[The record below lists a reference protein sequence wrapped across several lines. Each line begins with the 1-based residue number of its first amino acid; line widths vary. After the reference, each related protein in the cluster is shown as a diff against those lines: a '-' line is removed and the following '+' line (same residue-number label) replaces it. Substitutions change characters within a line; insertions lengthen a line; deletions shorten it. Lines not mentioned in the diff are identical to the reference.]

1 MSEKVT
7 IKVERKTLHLPTI
20 ALRGLVV
27 FPNNLVHFEVG
38 REKSIAAVE
47 WAMANNSN
55 VFLVAQKSMDTTEP
69 QQADLFSYGV
79 VAEVKQVLRVSG
91 DLVKVLV
98 EGKYR
103 AKLSV
108 LDASG
113 DFLLSAV
120 RPAPVRAGKA
130 DDAVETEALLRAL
143 KAGFDEYLG
152 MNPRLGKD
160 VVFAIVSS
168 DDPAFLSEYMPANLL
183 FRYEDKQAVMDEGTL
198 NGRLKKLIE
207 MLRRECQVMKIEKEI
222 AEKVNESMDKNQR
235 DYYLHEQLHIISD
248 ELGEG
253 DDTHAEADEYRR
265 RITGLHLAEDSEKKL
280 LKEVDR
286 LAKMQGSNQEATVIR
301 TYLDTCLDLPWNTF
315 TVDDLDISRAQ
326 QILDRDHYGL
336 KKVKDRILETLA
348 VRKLAPDVKAQIICL
363 VGPPGVGKTSI
374 ARSIAESLG
383 RKYVRISLGGVRDE
397 AEIRGHRRTYIG
409 AMPGKIITAMISAKS
424 ANPLMLLDEIDKLAG
439 DFRGDPAAA
448 LLEALDPEQNSTFND
463 HFIDI
468 PFDLSHVL
476 FITTANDLGSIPGP
490 LRDRMDVIELPSYTR
505 VEKYNIAR
513 KHLLPKQLKACGL
526 TGKVTLSQSALYGI
540 IDGYTR
546 EAGVRNLERTITS
559 VLRKCARKIAAGE
572 VESVSVTGTM
582 LEQLLGPRFVKPDFL
597 NRTNAVGIANG
608 LAWTSVGGETLPIEV
623 QVIPEGSGKITVTG
637 SLGDVM
643 KESAQLAV
651 TWVRVHAAEYGI
663 DPEKLKKCD
672 LHIHAPEGAVP
683 KDGPSAGVTLTTA
696 LVSCLSGIPVR
707 GDVAMTGEITLHG
720 NVLPIGG
727 LREKSMAAY
736 REGMKTVLI
745 PKDNEPDLYEVDD
758 EVKKN
763 LTFLP
768 MQSLT
773 QVLNAALLKPQNAKK
788 AKAPSRTHAK
798 KKAADAAIVPPTAEK
813 PDGKCE
819 GLPSLVVWR
828 AQAGR
833 SVR

>member
-7 IKVERKTLHLPTI
+7 IKVERKKLHLPTI

-103 AKLSV
+103 AKLSA
-108 LDASG
+108 LDANG
-113 DFLLSAV
+113 DFLLSEV

-623 QVIPEGSGKITVTG
+623 QVMDNGSGKITVTG

-813 PDGKCE
+813 PQPGAVC
-819 GLPSLVVWR
+819 
-828 AQAGR
+828 
-833 SVR
+833 

>member
-7 IKVERKTLHLPTI
+7 IKVERKELHLPTI

-55 VFLVAQKSMDTTEP
+55 VFLVAQKEMETSEP
-69 QQADLFSYGV
+69 TQQDLYTYGV
-79 VAEVKQVLRVSG
+79 VAEVKQVLRVS
-91 DLVKVLV
+91 DELVKVLV

-103 AKLSV
+103 AKLTE
-108 LDASG
+108 LDTTG

-120 RPAPVRAGKA
+120 RSAPVRAAKPEE
-130 DDAVETEALLRAL
+130 AVETEALLRAL
-143 KAGFDEYLG
+143 KTGFDEYLG
-152 MNPRLGKD
+152 MNPRLAKD
-160 VVFAIVSS
+160 VVFTIVSS
-168 DDPAFLSEYMPANLL
+168 DDPMFLTEYMPANLL
-183 FRYEDKQAVMDEGTL
+183 FRYEDKQAVMNENTL
-198 NGRLKKLIE
+198 NGRLQRLVE

-623 QVIPEGSGKITVTG
+623 QVMDNGSGKITVTG

-768 MQSLT
+768 MQNLT
-773 QVLNAALLKPQNAKK
+773 QVLNAALLKPTSAKK
-788 AKAPSRTHAK
+788 TKAPASRSR
-798 KKAADAAIVPPTAEK
+798 KKAPAGESLVPPAAEK
-813 PDGKCE
+813 PQTGAVC
-819 GLPSLVVWR
+819 
-828 AQAGR
+828 
-833 SVR
+833 

>member
-7 IKVERKTLHLPTI
+7 IKVERKELHLPTI

-55 VFLVAQKSMDTTEP
+55 VFLVAQKEMETSEP
-69 QQADLFSYGV
+69 TQQDLYTYGV
-79 VAEVKQVLRVSG
+79 VAEVKQVLRVS
-91 DLVKVLV
+91 DELVKVLV

-103 AKLSV
+103 AKLTE
-108 LDASG
+108 LDTTG

-120 RPAPVRAGKA
+120 RSAPVRAAKPEE
-130 DDAVETEALLRAL
+130 AVETEALLRAL
-143 KAGFDEYLG
+143 KTGFDEYLG
-152 MNPRLGKD
+152 MNPRLAKD
-160 VVFAIVSS
+160 VVFTIVSS
-168 DDPAFLSEYMPANLL
+168 DDPMFLTEYMPANLL
-183 FRYEDKQAVMDEGTL
+183 FRYEDKQAVMNENTL
-198 NGRLKKLIE
+198 NGRLQRLVE

-409 AMPGKIITAMISAKS
+409 AMPGKIISAMITAKS
-424 ANPLMLLDEIDKLAG
+424 SNPLMLLDEIDKLAG

-526 TGKVTLSQSALYGI
+526 TGKVTMNQGALYGI

-559 VLRKCARKIAAGE
+559 VLRKCARKIASGE
-572 VESVSVTGTM
+572 VESVAVTAAM
-582 LEQLLGPRFVKPDFL
+582 LEELLGPRIVKPDFL

-623 QVIPEGSGKITVTG
+623 QVMDNGTGKITVTG

-651 TWVRVHAAEYGI
+651 TWVRVHAEEYGI
-663 DPEKLKKCD
+663 DPERLKKCD

-696 LVSCLSGIPVR
+696 LVSCLSGVPVR

-745 PKDNEPDLYEVDD
+745 PKDNEPDLYDVDE

-768 MQSLT
+768 MQNLS
-773 QVLNAALLKPQNAKK
+773 QVLAAALLKP
-788 AKAPSRTHAK
+788 
-798 KKAADAAIVPPTAEK
+798 KAAKST
-813 PDGKCE
+813 
-819 GLPSLVVWR
+819 
-828 AQAGR
+828 AGR
-833 SVR
+833 PRTKKSKTGESRIPAAPEKNQPGAVC

>member
-7 IKVERKTLHLPTI
+7 IKVERKELHLPTI

-55 VFLVAQKSMDTTEP
+55 VFLVAQKEMETSEP
-69 QQADLFSYGV
+69 TQQDLYTYGV
-79 VAEVKQVLRVSG
+79 VAEVKQVLRVS
-91 DLVKVLV
+91 DELVKVLV

-103 AKLSV
+103 AKLTE
-108 LDASG
+108 LDTTG

-120 RPAPVRAGKA
+120 RSAPVRAAKPEE
-130 DDAVETEALLRAL
+130 AVETEALLRAL
-143 KAGFDEYLG
+143 KTGFDEYLG
-152 MNPRLGKD
+152 MNPRLAKD
-160 VVFAIVSS
+160 VVFTIVSS
-168 DDPAFLSEYMPANLL
+168 DDPMFLTEYMPANLL
-183 FRYEDKQAVMDEGTL
+183 FRYEDKQAVMNENTL
-198 NGRLKKLIE
+198 NGRLQRLVE

-286 LAKMQGSNQEATVIR
+286 LSRMQSSNQEATVIR
-301 TYLDTCLDLPWNTF
+301 TYLDTCLDLPWNTM
-315 TVDDLDISRAQ
+315 TVDDLDIHRAQ

-409 AMPGKIITAMISAKS
+409 AMPGKIISAMITAKS
-424 ANPLMLLDEIDKLAG
+424 SNPLMLLDEIDKLAG

-526 TGKVTLSQSALYGI
+526 TGKVTMNQSALYGI

-559 VLRKCARKIAAGE
+559 VLRKCARKIASGE
-572 VESVSVTGTM
+572 VESVAVTATM
-582 LEQLLGPRFVKPDFL
+582 LEELLGPRIVKPDFL

-623 QVIPEGSGKITVTG
+623 QVMDNGTGKITVTG

-651 TWVRVHAAEYGI
+651 TWVRVHAEEYGI
-663 DPEKLKKCD
+663 DPERLKKCD

-696 LVSCLSGIPVR
+696 LVSCLSGVPVR

-745 PKDNEPDLYEVDD
+745 PKDNEPDLYDVDE

-768 MQSLT
+768 MQNLS
-773 QVLNAALLKPQNAKK
+773 QVLAAALLKP
-788 AKAPSRTHAK
+788 
-798 KKAADAAIVPPTAEK
+798 KAAKST
-813 PDGKCE
+813 
-819 GLPSLVVWR
+819 
-828 AQAGR
+828 AGR
-833 SVR
+833 PRTKKSKTGESRIPAAPEKNQPGAVC

>member
-7 IKVERKTLHLPTI
+7 IKVERKKLHLPTI

-47 WAMANNSN
+47 WAMAHNSN

-103 AKLSV
+103 AKLSA

-113 DFLLSAV
+113 DFLLSEV

-623 QVIPEGSGKITVTG
+623 QVMDNGSGKITVTG

-813 PDGKCE
+813 PQPGAVC
-819 GLPSLVVWR
+819 
-828 AQAGR
+828 
-833 SVR
+833 

>member
-103 AKLSV
+103 AKLSA

-113 DFLLSAV
+113 DFLLSEV

-315 TVDDLDISRAQ
+315 TVDDLDIGRAQ

-623 QVIPEGSGKITVTG
+623 QVMDNGSGKITVTG

-813 PDGKCE
+813 PQPGAVC
-819 GLPSLVVWR
+819 
-828 AQAGR
+828 
-833 SVR
+833 

>member
-7 IKVERKTLHLPTI
+7 IKVERKKLHLPTI

-103 AKLSV
+103 AKLSA

-113 DFLLSAV
+113 DFLLSEV

-265 RITGLHLAEDSEKKL
+265 KITELHLAEDSEKKL

-559 VLRKCARKIAAGE
+559 VLRKCARKIASGE

-582 LEQLLGPRFVKPDFL
+582 LEELLGPRFVKPDFL
-597 NRTNAVGIANG
+597 NRTNAIGIANG

-623 QVIPEGSGKITVTG
+623 QVMDNGSGKITVTG

-643 KESAQLAV
+643 KESAQLAI
-651 TWVRVHAAEYGI
+651 TWVRVHAEEYGI

-813 PDGKCE
+813 PQPGAVC
-819 GLPSLVVWR
+819 
-828 AQAGR
+828 
-833 SVR
+833 

>member
-7 IKVERKTLHLPTI
+7 IKVERKKLHLPTI

-103 AKLSV
+103 AKLSA

-113 DFLLSAV
+113 DFLLSEV

-559 VLRKCARKIAAGE
+559 VLRKCARKIASGE

-582 LEQLLGPRFVKPDFL
+582 LEELLGPRFVKPEFL
-597 NRTNAVGIANG
+597 NRTNMVGVANG

-651 TWVRVHAAEYGI
+651 TWVRVHADEYGI

-745 PKDNEPDLYEVDD
+745 PKDNEPDLYDVDD

-788 AKAPSRTHAK
+788 TKAPSRTHTK

-813 PDGKCE
+813 PQPGAVC
-819 GLPSLVVWR
+819 
-828 AQAGR
+828 
-833 SVR
+833 

>member
-7 IKVERKTLHLPTI
+7 IKVERKKLHLPTI

-103 AKLSV
+103 AKLSA

-113 DFLLSAV
+113 DFLLSEV

-265 RITGLHLAEDSEKKL
+265 RITELHLAEDSEKKL

-559 VLRKCARKIAAGE
+559 VLRKCARKIASGE

-582 LEQLLGPRFVKPDFL
+582 LEELLGPRFVKPDFL
-597 NRTNAVGIANG
+597 NRTNAIGIANG

-623 QVIPEGSGKITVTG
+623 QVMDNGSGKITVTG

-643 KESAQLAV
+643 KESAQLAI
-651 TWVRVHAAEYGI
+651 TWVRVHAEEYGI
-663 DPEKLKKCD
+663 DPERLKKCD

-696 LVSCLSGIPVR
+696 LVSCLSGMPVR

-773 QVLNAALLKPQNAKK
+773 QVLNAALLKPQDPKK
-788 AKAPSRTHAK
+788 AKAPASRTRTK
-798 KKAADAAIVPPTAEK
+798 KKADAIVPPTAEK
-813 PDGKCE
+813 PQPGAVC
-819 GLPSLVVWR
+819 
-828 AQAGR
+828 
-833 SVR
+833 